1 MAVTESAKHNLYTYL
16 EETMGQERATTLM
29 EMVSPT
35 GWADVATKQDL
46 KHEIALL
53 RTELK
58 GEIGGLRNELTA
70 TFERGL
76 RTQLFAIYAFNGIF
90 MSLAVGLAQAI
101 N

>member
-1 MAVTESAKHNLYTYL
+1 MAVTEAAKHDLYAYFQD
-16 EETMGQERATTLM
+16 TMGEQRATTLM
-29 EMVSPT
+29 ELLSPA

-46 KHEIALL
+46 ALL

-58 GEIGGLRNELTA
+58 GEMFELRSE
-70 TFERGL
+70 FERGL
-76 RTQLFAIYAFNGIF
+76 RTQLFSIYVFNGIF